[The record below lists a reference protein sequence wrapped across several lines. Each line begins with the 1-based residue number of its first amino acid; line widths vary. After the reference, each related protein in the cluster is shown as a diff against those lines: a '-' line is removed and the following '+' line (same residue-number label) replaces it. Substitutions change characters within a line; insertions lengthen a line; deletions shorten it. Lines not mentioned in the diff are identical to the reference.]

1 MEERYQITALK
12 GLGYTQ
18 RQIARETGRSAST
31 ISRELRRNRGI
42 EGYQAETAQR
52 VADRRRREAGKR
64 HKRTPELIAWVEARL
79 RDDWSPEQIAG
90 SLREAGY
97 PLVSHEWIYRHIERD
112 QKAGGDL
119 HKHLRQRRKR
129 YRKRYGSQERRGRI
143 IGRVGIEE
151 RPWGVP
157 KLLAVGGAE

>member
-1 MEERYQITALK
+1 M
-12 GLGYTQ
+12 
-18 RQIARETGRSAST
+18 
-31 ISRELRRNRGI
+31 
-42 EGYQAETAQR
+42 
-52 VADRRRREAGKR
+52 
-64 HKRTPELIAWVEARL
+64 
-79 RDDWSPEQIAG
+79 
-90 SLREAGY
+90 
-97 PLVSHEWIYRHIERD
+97 VSHEWIYRHIERD